1 MISIILSTVFD
12 GSLCILVVGI
22 KSGFAVGHP
31 EENLQ
36 DHLNMIFVVEIVYAD
51 AFFFGGD

>member
-51 AFFFGGD
+51 AFFLGGD